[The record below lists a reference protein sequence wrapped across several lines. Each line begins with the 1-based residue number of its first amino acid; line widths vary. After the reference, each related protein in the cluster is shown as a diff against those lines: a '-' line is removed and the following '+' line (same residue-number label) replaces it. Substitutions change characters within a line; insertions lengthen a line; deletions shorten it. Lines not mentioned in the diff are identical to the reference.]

1 MSYIEL
7 LHKAIEEIAPKEPS
21 FILINDRTFGSLLY
35 ELRKLN
41 PYEIHASGKLYFQ
54 GTEVIVKN
62 EIENDKF
69 IIL

>member
-7 LHKAIEEIAPKEPS
+7 LHKAIEEIAPIEPS
-21 FILINDRTFGSLLY
+21 FILMNDRTFGSLLY
-35 ELRKLN
+35 ELRKLY
-41 PYEIHASGKLYFQ
+41 PYEIHTSGKLYFQ